1 MLAYINELSE
11 IRIKDKVFN
20 SIKHESVLEKE
31 IFSLPINK
39 ESKNKKIQKVSIKL
53 TKSLL
58 EENIRK
64 VVLSNELFENEILKN
79 VLEQNRIN
87 VLDGKLIYKILLPK
101 IIQKICLY
109 KNSDIKEEKITI
121 LVDENNEI
129 NKNNILKISQEA
141 KVINIVTNFINKF
154 ITTANYLY
162 EELGILVRISNNI
175 KKDLLN
181 SNIIINID
189 FNEDLINKYYINPKA
204 IIVNV
209 PDNVKITSKKFS
221 GININSY
228 NIIIPEDYELI
239 GFDDK
244 HIYEARIYYKNLHE
258 IEQSIEENQIEIES
272 LIGKNGIIN
281 KKEFLYF

>member
-109 KNSDIKEEKITI
+109 KNSDIKEENITI

-209 PDNVKITSKKFS
+209 PDNVKIISKKFS

-272 LIGKNGIIN
+272 LMGKNGIIN
-281 KKEFLYF
+281 KKEFLDF

>member
-11 IRIKDKVFN
+11 ITIKDKVFN

-209 PDNVKITSKKFS
+209 PDNVKIISKKFS

-281 KKEFLYF
+281 KKEFLDF

>member
-1 MLAYINELSE
+1 M
-11 IRIKDKVFN
+11 
-20 SIKHESVLEKE
+20 
-31 IFSLPINK
+31 
-39 ESKNKKIQKVSIKL
+39 
-53 TKSLL
+53 
-58 EENIRK
+58 
-64 VVLSNELFENEILKN
+64 
-79 VLEQNRIN
+79 
-87 VLDGKLIYKILLPK
+87 
-101 IIQKICLY
+101 
-109 KNSDIKEEKITI
+109 
-121 LVDENNEI
+121 
-129 NKNNILKISQEA
+129 
-141 KVINIVTNFINKF
+141 TNFINKF

-209 PDNVKITSKKFS
+209 PDNVKIISKKFS

-281 KKEFLYF
+281 IADLENKLRYARIIDESEIDTKTVQVGNTVKILDIEFDEELEYTIVGSTEVDLKNNKISNESPIGAALIGAKKNQVVEAHTPGGIVKYKILAITKQK

>member
-87 VLDGKLIYKILLPK
+87 VLDG
-101 IIQKICLY
+101 
-109 KNSDIKEEKITI
+109 
-121 LVDENNEI
+121 
-129 NKNNILKISQEA
+129 
-141 KVINIVTNFINKF
+141 
-154 ITTANYLY
+154 
-162 EELGILVRISNNI
+162 
-175 KKDLLN
+175 
-181 SNIIINID
+181 
-189 FNEDLINKYYINPKA
+189 
-204 IIVNV
+204 
-209 PDNVKITSKKFS
+209 
-221 GININSY
+221 
-228 NIIIPEDYELI
+228 
-239 GFDDK
+239 
-244 HIYEARIYYKNLHE
+244 NL
-258 IEQSIEENQIEIES
+258 
-272 LIGKNGIIN
+272 
-281 KKEFLYF
+281 

>member
-1 MLAYINELSE
+1 M
-11 IRIKDKVFN
+11 V
-20 SIKHESVLEKE
+20 
-31 IFSLPINK
+31 
-39 ESKNKKIQKVSIKL
+39 
-53 TKSLL
+53 
-58 EENIRK
+58 
-64 VVLSNELFENEILKN
+64 
-79 VLEQNRIN
+79 
-87 VLDGKLIYKILLPK
+87 IYKILLPK

-281 KKEFLYF
+281 KKEFLDF

>member
-79 VLEQNRIN
+79 VLEQNIIN

-281 KKEFLYF
+281 KKEFLDF

>member
-209 PDNVKITSKKFS
+209 PDNVKIISKKFS

-281 KKEFLYF
+281 KKEFLDF

>member
-1 MLAYINELSE
+1 MFAYINELSE
-11 IRIKDKVFN
+11 IRIKDKIFN

-87 VLDGKLIYKILLPK
+87 VLDGKLIYKILLPQ

-281 KKEFLYF
+281 KKEFLDF